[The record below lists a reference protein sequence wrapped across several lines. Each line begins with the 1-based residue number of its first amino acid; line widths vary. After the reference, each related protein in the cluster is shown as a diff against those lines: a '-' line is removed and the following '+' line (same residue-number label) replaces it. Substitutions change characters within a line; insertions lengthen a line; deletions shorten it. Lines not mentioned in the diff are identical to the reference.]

1 MKRSNSPFA
10 VAALLATAASAQDP
24 SAPKVD
30 EQIVGPAKQGNAYVL
45 SPKGEHLA
53 TVTQKGS
60 RMVVVIDGV
69 EGPKFDEITNIDMVN
84 QPVLFNPDGTRSAY
98 VGRSGDDY
106 VLMVDGK
113 EAMRPGNAR
122 ETQGANPVSNL
133 TFTSDGKH
141 LWFLQRVKRKDGG
154 STQVLVWDGAPEIP
168 GGTTPIV
175 SSDCEHHAYVAV
187 NPVDSNQQTLM
198 LDGKPAGYAGTDPKF
213 TGDGKHLLVRT
224 YVKVDKGNGQA
235 VEVLADGK
243 PFLKAQEA
251 TIHPAPVGEGVVSV
265 VHRSG
270 GNGTECFLVIAGKKI
285 DGSEAAAIDRV
296 TFSPDGKRYAAE
308 CRSAAGAQFVVVDGK
323 RGQQYQNIANVA
335 FSPDSSRCA
344 YQASLNGKT
353 FVVVDDDESDGYLT
367 VQSFT
372 FGGGGKR
379 TAYLGQSDPNAKVLV
394 IDGKPSPTKAV
405 NFSEVQ
411 FSDDGARCA
420 WLMPSQNAL
429 HLVLDGK
436 ENADMN
442 VRQFQC
448 LPNGPQA
455 SIVMSRDGKHVAAFA
470 MGVTGTGN
478 DPKQGLWLDGVLV
491 QATQNLTQPTFTPDG
506 KHLFWLTVDP
516 RGGQQQVFAD
526 GVACAQ
532 FPTGGFLIPSGRTW
546 EMGEDGVLTVLAQ
559 DGEKMRRL
567 CITPSSSASVE
578 TLVASASAGTGAK
591 TGK

>member
-1 MKRSNSPFA
+1 MRPPLANAF
-10 VAALLATAASAQDP
+10 VAGALATGAFAQDASA
-24 SAPKVD
+24 AKVE

-69 EGPKFDEITNIDMVN
+69 EGPKFDEITNVDIVN
-84 QPVLFNPDGTRSAY
+84 QPVLFSPDGARSAY

-122 ETQGANPVSNL
+122 ETQGTNPVSTL
-133 TFTSDGKH
+133 TFTPDGKH

-154 STQVLVWDGAPEIP
+154 TAQALVWDGVQEIP

-175 SSDCEHHAYVAV
+175 SSDGDHHAYVAV
-187 NPVDSNQQTLM
+187 NPNDSNQQTVM
-198 LDGKPAGYAGTDPKF
+198 LDGKPAGYAGTEPKF

-224 YVKVDKGNGQA
+224 YVKTDKGNGQA
-235 VEVLADGK
+235 LQVLVDGK

-251 TIHPAPVGEGVVSV
+251 TIFPAPVGEGVVSV

-270 GNGTECFLVIAGKKI
+270 ANGTETFLVIAGKKI
-285 DGSEAAAIDRV
+285 EGSEAAAIDRV
-296 TFSPDGKRYAAE
+296 DFSPDGKRYAAE
-308 CRSAAGAQFVVVDGK
+308 CRSAAGAGFVVVDGK
-323 RGQQYQNIANVA
+323 KGQQYQNISNVA

-344 YQASLNGKT
+344 YLANLNGKT

-367 VQSFT
+367 AQNVI

-379 TAYLGQSDPNAKVLV
+379 TAYLGQTDPNAKVLV
-394 IDGKPSPTKAV
+394 IDGKPSPVKAV

-420 WLMPSQNAL
+420 WLMPSNNAL
-429 HLVLDGK
+429 HLVIDGK
-436 ENADMN
+436 ESADMN
-442 VRQFQC
+442 VRTFQC
-448 LPNGPQA
+448 IPNGPQQ
-455 SIVMSRDGKHVAAFA
+455 SIVLSRDGKHVAAFA
-470 MGVTGTGN
+470 TGTGN
-478 DPKQGLWLDGVLV
+478 DPKLGLWLDGVLV
-491 QATQNLTQPTFTPDG
+491 QATPNLTQPTFTPDG
-506 KHLFWLTVDP
+506 KHLFWLTIDQ
-516 RGGQQQVFAD
+516 RANQQQIFAD

-532 FPTGGFLIPSGRTW
+532 FTGGFLIPQGRTW
-546 EMGEDGVLTVLAQ
+546 EMGEDGVLTVVVQ

-567 CITPSSSASVE
+567 RITPSSGASVE
-578 TLVASASAGTGAK
+578 TLVASASPKPTK
-591 TGK
+591 

>member
-1 MKRSNSPFA
+1 VIPA
-10 VAALLATAASAQDP
+10 ILVLAISSGAQDAA
-24 SAPKVD
+24 APKVE

-60 RMVVVIDGV
+60 RMVVLLDGV
-69 EGPKFDEITNIDMVN
+69 EGPKFDEITNLDLVN
-84 QPVLFNPDGTRSAY
+84 QPVLFSPDGARSAY

-106 VLMVDGK
+106 VVMVDGK
-113 EAMRPGNAR
+113 ESMKAGNAR
-122 ETQGANPVSNL
+122 ETQGTNPVWSL

-141 LWFLQRVKRKDGG
+141 LWFLQKVPRKGG
-154 STQVLVWDGAPEIP
+154 GTTQAVVWDGVQEIP
-168 GGTTPIV
+168 GGATPIV

-187 NPVDSNQQTLM
+187 NPNDSNQQTVV
-198 LDGKPAGYAGTDPKF
+198 LDGKPAGYTGQDPRF
-213 TGDGKHLLVRT
+213 SGDGKHLFVRT
-224 YVKVDKGNGQA
+224 YVKMEKGNGQA
-235 VEVLADGK
+235 LEVLVDGK

-251 TIHPAPVGEGVVSV
+251 TIFPAPVGEGVVSAV
-265 VHRSG
+265 RRSG
-270 GNGTECFLVIAGKKI
+270 ANGQECFLVIAGKKI

-308 CRSAAGAQFVVVDGK
+308 CRSAAGATFVVVDGK
-323 RGQQYQNIANVA
+323 RGQQYQSVANVA

-344 YQASLNGKT
+344 YQATLNGKT

-367 VQSFT
+367 AQAVI
-372 FGGGGKR
+372 FGAGGKR
-379 TAYLGQSDPNAKVLV
+379 TAYMGQTEPNAKVLV
-394 IDGKPSPTKAV
+394 IDGKPAPVKAV
-405 NFSEVQ
+405 NFTEVQ

-420 WLMPSQNAL
+420 WLMPSNNAQ

-442 VRQFQC
+442 VRLFQC
-448 LPNGPQA
+448 IPNGPQA

-470 MGVTGTGN
+470 TGTGT

-491 QATQNLTQPTFTPDG
+491 QTTQNLTQPTFTPDG

-516 RGGQQQVFAD
+516 RGGQQQVFVD

-546 EMGEDGVLTVLAQ
+546 EMGEDGVLTVIGQ

-567 CITPSSSASVE
+567 RITPPSSASVE
-578 TLVASASAGTGAK
+578 TLVASASTATGAK

>member
-1 MKRSNSPFA
+1 MITA
-10 VAALLATAASAQDP
+10 ILVLATSFRAQDA
-24 SAPKVD
+24 SAPKIE

-69 EGPKFDEITNIDMVN
+69 EGPKFDEITNIEGVN
-84 QPVLFNPDGTRSAY
+84 QPVLFSPDGARSAY

-113 EAMRPGNAR
+113 EAMKAGNAR
-122 ETQGANPVSNL
+122 ETQGANPVSSL
-133 TFTSDGKH
+133 TFTSNGKH
-141 LWFLQRVKRKDGG
+141 LWFLQRVQKPGGGG
-154 STQVLVWDGAPEIP
+154 STQAVVWDEAQEIP

-175 SSDCEHHAYVAV
+175 SPDGDHHAYVAV
-187 NPVDSNQQTLM
+187 NPNDSNQQSVV
-198 LDGKPAGYAGTDPKF
+198 LDGKPAGYTGQNPQF
-213 TGDGKHLLVRT
+213 SGDGKHLFVRT
-224 YVKVDKGNGQA
+224 YVKTDKGNGQA
-235 VEVLADGK
+235 LQVLVDGK

-251 TIHPAPVGEGVVSV
+251 TIFPAPVGEGVVSV

-270 GNGTECFLVIAGKKI
+270 ANGSETFLVIAGKKI
-285 DGSEAAAIDRV
+285 DGTECAAIDRV

-308 CRSAAGAQFVVVDGK
+308 CRSAAGATFVVVDGK
-323 RGQQYQNIANVA
+323 KGQQYQNVSNVA
-335 FSPDSSRCA
+335 FSPDSSLCA
-344 YQASLNGKT
+344 YTANLNGKT

-367 VQSFT
+367 AQSVI

-379 TAYLGQSDPNAKVLV
+379 TAYLGQSEPNAKVLV
-394 IDGKPSPTKAV
+394 IDGTPSPTKAV

-420 WLMPSQNAL
+420 WLMPSNNAL
-429 HLVLDGK
+429 HLVIDGK

-448 LPNGPQA
+448 IPNGPQM

-470 MGVTGTGN
+470 AGATGTAGN
-478 DPKQGLWLDGVLV
+478 DPKLGLWLDGVLV
-491 QATQNLTQPTFTPDG
+491 QATPNLTQPTFTPDG
-506 KHLFWLTVDP
+506 KHLFWLTIDQ
-516 RGGQQQVFAD
+516 RANQQQIFAD

-532 FPTGGFLIPSGRTW
+532 FTGGFLVPSGRTW
-546 EMGEDGVLTVLAQ
+546 EMGEDGALTVVVQ

-567 CITPSSSASVE
+567 RITPTSNASVE
-578 TLVASASAGTGAK
+578 TLVASASTGTGAK
-591 TGK
+591 TAK